1 MLETPQ
7 AGLPPSAIA
16 GVPVS
21 GFLTGPTHMGS
32 KDTGSFEGTSV
43 PQIAKSMPCPQRT
56 GSLLVSHNS
65 L

>member
-7 AGLPPSAIA
+7 AGLPPSAIV
-16 GVPVS
+16 GVLVS

-32 KDTGSFEGTSV
+32 KDMGSVEGTSA
-43 PQIAKSMPCPQRT
+43 PQIAKSMPALREQGHSWP
-56 GSLLVSHNS
+56 HNS